1 MTLNE
6 FNVCK
11 VVPARITSAAWYPSK
26 EDLVVAAGD
35 KFGNLG
41 LWKIQ
46 VDFFFSI
53 GDLCVRT
60 MSCKFKK

>member
-46 VDFFFSI
+46 VDFFF
-53 GDLCVRT
+53 T
-60 MSCKFKK
+60 Y